1 MLFRLLFLLS
11 TFSLM
16 FLLNAC
22 APKSPL
28 PMDSLK
34 GMTWQQAMSTRIKE
48 YEPYSR
54 KKLTPYFAKAHL
66 PYAPKELAF
75 LIFKNTK
82 VFELYGRNS
91 DQEPWRFVKQYP
103 IYAASGGPGPKLTE
117 GDHQVPEGVYTIVA
131 LNPNSRF
138 DLSMQL
144 NYPNAFDREEALDDH
159 RTDLGGNIFIHGDA
173 LSVGCIALGND
184 AISQIFPLV
193 YTVGEHQITV
203 VIAPDDLRKK
213 APLSCKEQLKWLPVL
228 YSHLEQ
234 ELQQFPVMG
243 SRFS

>member
-1 MLFRLLFLLS
+1 MLFRLL
-11 TFSLM
+11 SL
-16 FLLNAC
+16 FVISIVFILNGC
-22 APKSPL
+22 APKSSL
-28 PMDSLK
+28 PVGSVK
-34 GMTWQQAMSTRIKE
+34 GMTWQQAMATRIKQ

-75 LIFKNTK
+75 LIFKNAK
-82 VFELYGRNS
+82 VFEIYGRNNN
-91 DQEPWRFVKQYP
+91 QEPWRFVKQYP
-103 IYAASGGPGPKLTE
+103 IYAASGGPGPKLAE

-131 LNPNSRF
+131 LNPRSHF

-144 NYPNAFDREEALDDH
+144 NYPNTFDREEAAQDH
-159 RTDLGGNIFIHGDA
+159 RTDLGGDIFIHGNK

-193 YTVGEHQITV
+193 YAVGEHEITV
-203 VIAPDDLRKK
+203 VIAPDDLRSK
-213 APLSCKEQLKWLPVL
+213 APLPCKEKLKWLPTL
-228 YSHLEQ
+228 YSQLKQ
-234 ELQQFPVMG
+234 ELKQFPVAG